1 MIQILAYVIIGL
13 VVLGLLNVIV
23 STYNRLVMLKNN
35 VDKSFGNIDVL
46 LKQRA
51 DEIPN
56 LIKVVKESMRFEESM
71 LTKLTELRTRF
82 LNATSTEEKVE
93 LSNEMQTQLKS
104 IFAVAENYPDI
115 KTSQNFQL
123 LQGRVSQI
131 EDAIADR
138 REFFNESVTM
148 YNIGIEE
155 FPNFIL
161 AKLMLYTKKHL
172 LQITEQE
179 KKYDG
184 VAF

>member
-13 VVLGLLNVIV
+13 VVLGLLNVLV
-23 STYNRLVMLKNN
+23 STYNRLVMLRNN

-56 LIKVVKESMRFEESM
+56 LIKVVKESTKYEERV
-71 LTKLTELRTRF
+71 LTKLTDLRTQF
-82 LNATSTEEKVE
+82 LNANSVEEKIE
-93 LSNEMQTQLKS
+93 ISNELQHQLKS
-104 IFAVAENYPDI
+104 VFAMAENYPDL
-115 KTSQNFQL
+115 KANQNFQL
-123 LQGRVSQI
+123 LQTRVSQL

-138 REFFNESVTM
+138 RELYNESVNM
-148 YNIGIEE
+148 YNIGIAE

-161 AKLMLYTKKHL
+161 AKMMLYGRKQL

-184 VAF
+184 IAF